1 MLEYFIIKQGGWQMT
16 KYDYIENIML
26 FIASATGINFQIKVK
41 EVLAVYYRENGKT
54 YEMPD
59 YYGGDQKNDGWV
71 VEESIFYQIFA
82 PTRLKESLKK
92 EIQDKFKE
100 DLTELLRLIFTE
112 SKWNGKINEFI
123 FIVNTFDNNLPH
135 DSLRFFETEVELLQK
150 QYNCKFKFKVSNQ
163 DYIKDLLYG
172 IDDEDILKE
181 ISSRLHILNTINYKG
196 VTEGTIVDLIIHIS
210 NETTH
215 KIMNIKTGS
224 SYKRISTVKK
234 IEINDLLL
242 IKNEIE
248 GIMSNLDVVEKAVA
262 LINQNILDEERFE
275 RVKSYIIDLYDELS
289 KELHGIELYN
299 EIINRC
305 LLCTNGRWNFEAPV
319 KFLIVYIFDKCDI
332 FEKE

>member
-1 MLEYFIIKQGGWQMT
+1 MA

-41 EVLAVYYRENGKT
+41 EVLAVYYRVNGKT

-59 YYGGDQKNDGWV
+59 FYGGDQKNDGWV
-71 VEESIFYQIFA
+71 VEEALFYQIFA

-163 DYIKDLLYG
+163 DYIKDLLYS
-172 IDDEDILKE
+172 IDSEEILKE
-181 ISSRLHILNTINYKG
+181 ISSRLHILNTINYMG

-215 KIMNIKTGS
+215 KIMNAKTGS

-234 IEINDLLL
+234 IEINDLLP

-248 GIMSNLDVVEKAVA
+248 EIMSNLDVVEKAVA

-275 RVKSYIIDLYDELS
+275 RVKSYVIDLYDELS
-289 KELHGIELYN
+289 KELHGIELYT
-299 EIINRC
+299 EIVNRC
-305 LLCTNGRWNFEAPV
+305 LLRTNGRWNFKAPV
-319 KFLIVYIFDKCDI
+319 QFLIVYIFDKCDI